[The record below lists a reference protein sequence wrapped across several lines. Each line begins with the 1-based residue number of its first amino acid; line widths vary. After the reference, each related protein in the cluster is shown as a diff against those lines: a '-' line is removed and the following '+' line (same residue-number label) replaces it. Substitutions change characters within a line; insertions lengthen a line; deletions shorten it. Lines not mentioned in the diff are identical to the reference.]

1 MSLIGVEGRNC
12 ALLPPLHVIGFFTVG
27 FVVVVVRFAGGG
39 DFFGGGDLGLH
50 DISVLQFVVVHEVAC
65 KGPHF
70 VTKKDTVCDYA

>member
-50 DISVLQFVVVHEVAC
+50 DISVLQFVVVHEVAWENSDLTAWNSATDRA
-65 KGPHF
+65 P
-70 VTKKDTVCDYA
+70 